1 MGPPNGC
8 VCSAMKSAM
17 SSEVSLVRPLDG
29 GIGAG
34 STSILKEGSRG
45 PVLGP
50 LRPFGGPLAPLLR
63 KGFAPV
69 QKEEEK
75 APGPVFRPPRRLPG
89 CGRPCGGGFPL
100 IPIPPRTELLKGPP
114 GP

>member
-1 MGPPNGC
+1 MGPPKGC
-8 VCSAMKSAM
+8 VFSAMKSAM
-17 SSEVSLVRPLDG
+17 SSEFSLVRPLEW

-45 PVLGP
+45 PVFGP
-50 LRPFGGPLAPLLR
+50 LRPFGGPLAPLLW
-63 KGFAPV
+63 KGLGPL

-89 CGRPCGGGFPL
+89 GGRPCGGGP
-100 IPIPPRTELLKGPP
+100 
-114 GP
+114 